1 MENINNGASYAPKMD
16 NIMTKAL
23 KEWYMG
29 LTKEELLAYLA
40 EQPSITADVLRDML
54 SNMNCVLAFDVR
66 FSASSND
73 AATDFHTGK

>member
-23 KEWYMG
+23 KEWYTG